1 MGILSVIRAKR
12 SQAAFSQLTRASPPP
27 SPTLLLGPPE
37 IRVVVPTNLQ
47 NPAAAAHSSHSQ
59 WEEQRTIHP
68 PSSPPATPAL
78 ISSSMS
84 SQTLCLPTS
93 TNSFPSLTT
102 LKLICNPQV
111 SDETMRILSVI
122 RETQTQAAVS
132 KLTRGLPPAIATLLL
147 GPPELRPNP
156 AQPQCTQP
164 KPAQPQCTQP
174 KPSDPFVDLMVANFN
189 DTFT

>member
-1 MGILSVIRAKR
+1 MGILSVIRAKQ

-102 LKLICNPQV
+102 LKLICNPQESECCRLIEMIICLKIV
-111 SDETMRILSVI
+111 CFL
-122 RETQTQAAVS
+122 
-132 KLTRGLPPAIATLLL
+132 LT
-147 GPPELRPNP
+147 NP
-156 AQPQCTQP
+156 FENEKSNVKT
-164 KPAQPQCTQP
+164 
-174 KPSDPFVDLMVANFN
+174 NN
-189 DTFT
+189 E